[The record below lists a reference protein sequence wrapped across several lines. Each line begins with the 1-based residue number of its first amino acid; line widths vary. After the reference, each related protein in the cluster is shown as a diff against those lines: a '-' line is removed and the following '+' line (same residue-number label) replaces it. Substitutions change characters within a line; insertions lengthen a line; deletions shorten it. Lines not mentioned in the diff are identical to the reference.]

1 MEMRHSVQTRE
12 RSRRRPERPVRERD
26 RSHHPSVEGVLQ
38 LQRSAGNARVASV
51 LGGGGG
57 QPVVQRGLFD
67 VLGGLLGGGGGLRSQ
82 GAQLAGQGVTA
93 GIGAL
98 GGSLGG
104 PLGGLLQGTG
114 GALGDVAS
122 QFVSG
127 NTGAALSGLQSVGTG
142 VATPLAET
150 TMGMLGNAL
159 GGQAGGFV
167 SGLGAP
173 IGQGLSSIISGGNV
187 GQAGMGVLSA
197 AAPGLR
203 DLASKFLGGI

>member
-1 MEMRHSVQTRE
+1 MEMHHSVQTHE
-12 RSRRRPERPVRERD
+12 RRRRRAETPGSEHGRR
-26 RSHHPSVEGVLQ
+26 HHPSVEGVLR

-51 LGGGGG
+51 LGDG

-67 VLGGLLGGGGGLRSQ
+67 VLGGLLGGGAGLRSQ
-82 GAQLAGQGVTA
+82 GAQLAGQGVQA

-104 PLGGLLQGTG
+104 PLGDLLKGTG
-114 GALGDVAS
+114 AGLGGVAS

-127 NTGAALSGLQSVGTG
+127 NTGAALSGLQGLG
-142 VATPLAET
+142 ATSAGPFAET
-150 TMGMLGNAL
+150 ALGMLGGQL
-159 GGQAGGFV
+159 GGQAGGFL

-173 IGQGLSSIISGGNV
+173 VGQGLSSIISGGSP
-187 GQAGMGVLSA
+187 GQAGMGVLNA

-203 DLASKFLGGI
+203 DLASSFLGRI